1 MTKERHA
8 GCGGV
13 HNHLLLRL
21 EILLEMAENIN
32 IFEIQYIQSRSIQ
45 LEELGARLAHQSV
58 SHINLY
64 SKKFVT
70 INRGKERRYGMPSS
84 N

>member
-1 MTKERHA
+1 MTKERHS
-8 GCGGV
+8 GCGA
-13 HNHLLLRL
+13 LLLRL

-45 LEELGARLAHQSV
+45 LEELGARLAHQSM

-64 SKKFVT
+64 SEKSLRLT
-70 INRGKERRYGMPSS
+70 AERKEV
-84 N
+84 